1 MTAGW
6 ARRAGALVLDVAP
19 GAAVIATTALVALSV
34 PLHNAW
40 WWTAVSVGAAAIL
53 ATAFNRILL
62 PSVRGQSLGR
72 AVFGITVVRRDGD
85 PVGPWRLLMRDIAHL
100 ADTAP
105 LLVGWLWPIWDP
117 RRGTFAD
124 MLLGTESRAT
134 EGRQPRRELRRLA
147 VGAVLTAATV
157 CATGAAISYGVVQ
170 HHDRSVADAGT
181 QIAAS
186 GPRMVEQILGY
197 RTETA
202 RQDFDRARS
211 LVTDNYAGQLSSQQ
225 QAVQKAGLV
234 RNEYWVTNSSVLTA
248 TPERVTMLLFLQGER
263 GTPPNHRYLSASVQA
278 TFVDAGRAG
287 WRVDDITV
295 VTAPQRVE
303 AKP

>member
-85 PVGPWRLLMRDIAHL
+85 PVGPWQL
-100 ADTAP
+100 
-105 LLVGWLWPIWDP
+105 
-117 RRGTFAD
+117 
-124 MLLGTESRAT
+124 
-134 EGRQPRRELRRLA
+134 PRRELRRLA